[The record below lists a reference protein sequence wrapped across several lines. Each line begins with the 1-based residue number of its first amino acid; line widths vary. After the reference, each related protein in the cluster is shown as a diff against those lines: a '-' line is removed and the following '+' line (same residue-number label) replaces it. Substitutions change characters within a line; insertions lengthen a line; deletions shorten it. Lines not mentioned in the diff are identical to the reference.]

1 VIRSDGSVS
10 DGPTGRFRRTH
21 RQSPRVLKSGAVSG
35 ALGRRRHAIP
45 TSEPR
50 TLRRPARRTL
60 LLRAG
65 LALGLAGALALAFL
79 VARSRDVRHA
89 PLVPSG
95 TTGVVVIDLS
105 ASVYE
110 SALGETLDRMARAG
124 EEAGLVAFS
133 DIGYELLPPGT
144 PARELVPL
152 LRYLRPGQGEAAG
165 ELPVNPWND
174 FRAGTRISAGI
185 AVAREALLRERV
197 SRGSIVLL
205 SDLEI
210 LPDEVERLAA
220 EIARLREEGMTI
232 RIVPLSPTAEKRA
245 LIEQLT
251 GPSAVLRD
259 PGEAGA
265 VRAPEERSL
274 RGLAPWTFVLVGALL
289 ILLLAGNERA
299 LSRLEV
305 SR

>member
-1 VIRSDGSVS
+1 MALRL
-10 DGPTGRFRRTH
+10 RR
-21 RQSPRVLKSGAVSG
+21 PPAV
-35 ALGRRRHAIP
+35 P
-45 TSEPR
+45 TSEPQP
-50 TLRRPARRTL
+50 LRRAARRTT

-65 LALGLAGALALAFL
+65 LALGLVGTLALAFF

-95 TTGVVVIDLS
+95 TTGIVVIDLS

-110 SALGETLDRMARAG
+110 AAMGETLRRMARTG
-124 EEAGLVAFS
+124 ERAGLVAFS
-133 DIGYELLPPGT
+133 DVGYELLPPGT

-152 LRYLRPGQGEAAG
+152 LRYLRPGQGEASG
-165 ELPVNPWND
+165 ELPVNPWAE
-174 FRAGTRISAGI
+174 FRAGTRISSGLQI
-185 AVAREALLRERV
+185 AREALLRERV
-197 SRGSIVLL
+197 SQGSIVLI

-210 LPDEVERLAA
+210 LPDEVERLGA
-220 EIARLREEGMTI
+220 EIARLQRDGVSL
-232 RIVPLSPTAEKRA
+232 RIVPLAPSDEKRE

-251 GPSAVLRD
+251 GPSALLRD

-274 RGLAPWTFVLVGALL
+274 RGAAPWIFVLVGALL
-289 ILLLAGNERA
+289 VVLLAANERA

-305 SR
+305 RP